1 MADLDRQN
9 GHVASGD
16 SQRRGLLARVAGAA
30 TERIVDTV
38 DPDIVLDHVDVDAL
52 VARIDVN
59 ALLERVDLDRLVER
73 MDVKALVERAGVPEM
88 VAASTGHLAESGLD
102 LARRQVVGL
111 DMVLARASDRLMRR
125 PPRTVEEL
133 PRDLA
138 TSSSTSAEV
147 DRRLTVSGHYAGVV
161 SRSLAALLDLA
172 LVTGVWTVTL
182 AAGNFLLSTFGIGLP
197 DIPAW
202 WTAVGLALWG
212 VVYVWGFVAVA
223 GRTPG
228 KVLLGLR
235 VVRADGAV
243 VPLGRSFTRA
253 VLWWISTLV
262 AWLAVVPV
270 ALGRRHRAAH
280 DVLAGTA
287 VVYDWGDRAA
297 ELPAPLSAF
306 LRRSG
311 QDLG

>member
-1 MADLDRQN
+1 MSEVARQN
-9 GHVASGD
+9 GQVSAADGH
-16 SQRRGLLARVAGAA
+16 RRSLLARVAGAA

-102 LARRQVVGL
+102 AARRQVVGL
-111 DMVLARASDRLMRR
+111 DMVLARATDRLLRR
-125 PPRTVEEL
+125 PPRTEEDVP
-133 PRDLA
+133 PRIA
-138 TSSSTSAEV
+138 ASAAQSPGQ
-147 DRRLTVSGHYAGVV
+147 RLSVSGHYAGPV
-161 SRSLAALLDLA
+161 SRCLAAALDVA
-172 LVTGVWTVTL
+172 LVTATWTLAL
-182 AAGNFLLSTFGIGLP
+182 AAGDYLLST
-197 DIPAW
+197 
-202 WTAVGLALWG
+202 VGLGPPDVSGWWSVVGICLWG
-212 VVYVWGFVAVA
+212 FAYVWAFVAVV

-228 KVLLGLR
+228 KALLGLR
-235 VVRADGAV
+235 VVRADGSF
-243 VPLGRSFTRA
+243 VPVGRSFVRA
-253 VLWWISTLV
+253 LLWWFSVFI

-270 ALGRRHRAAH
+270 VLGWRHRAVH

-287 VVYDWGDRAA
+287 VVHDWGDRPA
-297 ELPAPLSAF
+297 ELSAPLSAF

-311 QDLG
+311 QGDR